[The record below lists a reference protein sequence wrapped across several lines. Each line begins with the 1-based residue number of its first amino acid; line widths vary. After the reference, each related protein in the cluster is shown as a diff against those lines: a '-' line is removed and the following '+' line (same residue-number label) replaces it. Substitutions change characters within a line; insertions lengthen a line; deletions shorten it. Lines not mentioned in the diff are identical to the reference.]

1 MRLKNNH
8 FAVFNIVIISIYI
21 VLLTTLILCMCLK
34 PPAVQLKTKTG
45 TVSKYTE
52 NKADDFLSVITA
64 AKPYFNVQFT
74 DGSSYAA
81 SGSYYENIDK
91 ALFSELAVGDTLTVI
106 YAKADVGKTHPIY
119 GIKYHDKTYLNAYSA
134 IEKAAND
141 QRIAM
146 IVCPILMAV
155 ISLATVGL
163 VFLNYKKYKAK
174 NNKFNEQLE
183 RLF

>member
-1 MRLKNNH
+1 MRLKNNR

-21 VLLTTLILCMCLK
+21 VLLTALILCMCLK
-34 PPAVQLKTKTG
+34 SPDVQLKTKTG
-45 TVSKYTE
+45 TVSKYTD

-81 SGSYYENIDK
+81 SGSHYEDIDK
-91 ALFSELAVGDTLTVI
+91 TLFSELAVGDTLTVI
-106 YAKADVGKTHPIY
+106 YAKADVGSTHPIY

-141 QRIAM
+141 QRIVM

-155 ISLATVGL
+155 ISVVAGVL
-163 VFLNYKKYKAK
+163 VFLNYKKNKSK
-174 NNKFNEQLE
+174 NNESDDQLE